1 MRVRHL
7 WLCVL
12 PMLVVVCPGAGAA
25 DKPLPNF
32 AQGPG
37 CLGVSVD
44 TSVGWLRS
52 TKTQDEGF
60 IAAALARRH
69 RVDVNGRPLGG
80 SGLVSLT
87 GKLPGRLEP
96 MLVLLRV
103 APDDSVTSAEAS
115 LLQNLMAAQTEQDY
129 DNSALYDMAARL
141 YGRRC
146 PGLAKLEL
154 YRFFHNSVKPR
165 IVSERRDLSTGINGL
180 HRLTLHANGLPYCG
194 AQFGYTQQIEWRGSA
209 NPESGQNIVG
219 AASITLQ

>member
-1 MRVRHL
+1 VRRPSIWAL
-7 WLCVL
+7 LAVL
-12 PMLVVVCPGAGAA
+12 AGCGAA
-25 DKPLPNF
+25 SAAAQPAPNL
-32 AQGPG
+32 AHGPG
-37 CLGVSVD
+37 CIGVPVESC
-44 TSVGWLRS
+44 VGWLKA
-52 TKTQDEGF
+52 TMTLDEGF
-60 IAAALARRH
+60 IAAALARRR

-80 SGLVSLT
+80 EGLVSLT

-103 APDDSVTSAEAS
+103 APDDTVTSAEVN

-129 DNSALYDMAARL
+129 DNSALYEVAARL

-165 IVSERRDLSTGINGL
+165 IVSERRDLSTGLNGL
-180 HRLTLHANGLPYCG
+180 HRLTLHADGMSYCG

-209 NPESGQNIVG
+209 TPESGQNIAG
-219 AASITLQ
+219 SASITLR